1 MISRTATRQK
11 IFPARQGRSNPDR
24 ANTSAI
30 DHAVRVVHSVC
41 CLAGSPG
48 LIDDLRADLRAEGIP
63 SAIRRHDT
71 ATLFDWLISALSY
84 QGISDQVA
92 ADYME
97 RHGRAHWA
105 DIDAKLAAGPTCPKL
120 QSYWQF
126 YACRYDKI
134 SRTCSEPDH
143 IDACPLP
150 THQLR
155 NGRLNQMAYSL
166 FLFIRDI
173 ADGDLVGWIDRQFQA
188 ADDPARPDRLARLQE
203 AVIGPLREVYG
214 VSDKVLTMTLSC
226 ILLAAPKRLHLW
238 HEVGASMIAID
249 TLVHNFLVRT
259 GILARFEAEHSYG
272 AACYQAGGCAH
283 IIEALAQRIDA
294 RQFNLSFP
302 QPFPR
307 FVQHAIWRYCAQ
319 SGLDVCNG
327 NRIDDRQSCANVYCQ
342 IRRLCDRK
350 TLSNTK

>member
-1 MISRTATRQK
+1 MISRTATRTK
-11 IFPARQGRSNPDR
+11 ISPVGKGRSNPDR
-24 ANTSAI
+24 RNTPAI
-30 DHAVRVVHSVC
+30 DHAVRVVHRVC
-41 CLAGSPG
+41 CLAGAAS
-48 LIDDLRADLRAEGIP
+48 LIDDIRAELRAAGI
-63 SAIRRHDT
+63 STAIRRHDT

-84 QGISDQVA
+84 QGISNEVA
-92 ADYME
+92 AEYME
-97 RHGRAHWA
+97 RHGSATWA
-105 DIDAKLAAGPTCPKL
+105 DIDQKAGRGITCPKL
-120 QSYWQF
+120 KSYWHF
-126 YACRYDKI
+126 HGCRYDKI
-134 SRTCSEPDH
+134 SRTCAEPDH
-143 IDACPLP
+143 IEGCPLP
-150 THQLR
+150 SHQLR

-173 ADGDLVGWIDRQFQA
+173 AAGDLVGWIDRQFQD
-188 ADDPARPDRLARLQE
+188 ADDPTTPNRLARLRE

-259 GILARFEAEHSYG
+259 GILARFEADHSYG
-272 AACYQAGGCAH
+272 AACYRPGGCAD
-283 IIEALAQRIDA
+283 IIYAVAQRIDA
-294 RQFNLSFP
+294 RQFNPGFP

-342 IRRLCDRK
+342 IRNRCDRIAPK
-350 TLSNTK
+350 QH